1 MPFYSAS
8 LVETVQSDIASEKPG
23 LFDVFRDGGL
33 RLLYWSAPQ
42 KGRMLP
48 VWVLIGPSI
57 ALGMSKYV
65 FGLLIKG
72 ITYKLLSY
80 RQRCLEK
87 KQGAKAKQW
96 VALTAENITVYSTLA
111 SFFTA
116 EVLFY
121 PFETILHRLQLQGT
135 RTIIDNLDSG
145 TSVIPI
151 MTNYDGFLDCYRTT
165 IRTEGFSGLYKGFG
179 AVILQ
184 FAAHVVV
191 LKAAQ
196 WILRQVVEIYSSRPP
211 PRIAEAYNL
220 KVQDP
225 SAAST
230 TLSRSLSS
238 LNGQESYS

>member
-1 MPFYSAS
+1 M
-8 LVETVQSDIASEKPG
+8 
-23 LFDVFRDGGL
+23 
-33 RLLYWSAPQ
+33 
-42 KGRMLP
+42 
-48 VWVLIGPSI
+48 
-57 ALGMSKYV
+57 
-65 FGLLIKG
+65 
-72 ITYKLLSY
+72 
-80 RQRCLEK
+80 
-87 KQGAKAKQW
+87 
-96 VALTAENITVYSTLA
+96 YSTLA
-111 SFFTA
+111 SFFAT

-151 MTNYDGFLDCYRTT
+151 MTNYDGFVDCYRTT
-165 IRTEGFSGLYKGFG
+165 IRTEGFSGLYKGIG

-211 PRIAEAYNL
+211 PRVAEAYNL
-220 KVQDP
+220 KVREA

>member
-1 MPFYSAS
+1 MTS
-8 LVETVQSDIASEKPG
+8 
-23 LFDVFRDGGL
+23 
-33 RLLYWSAPQ
+33 
-42 KGRMLP
+42 
-48 VWVLIGPSI
+48 
-57 ALGMSKYV
+57 
-65 FGLLIKG
+65 
-72 ITYKLLSY
+72 
-80 RQRCLEK
+80 
-87 KQGAKAKQW
+87 
-96 VALTAENITVYSTLA
+96 ENISVYSTLA
-111 SFFTA
+111 SFFTT

-165 IRTEGFSGLYKGFG
+165 IRTEGVSGLYKGFG

-196 WILRQVVEIYSSRPP
+196 WILQQVVEIYSSRPP
-211 PRIAEAYNL
+211 PRVAEAYNL
-220 KVQDP
+220 KIGARDA

>member
-1 MPFYSAS
+1 MSYKFLTY
-8 LVETVQSDIASEKPG
+8 QQ
-23 LFDVFRDGGL
+23 
-33 RLLYWSAPQ
+33 Q
-42 KGRMLP
+42 K
-48 VWVLIGPSI
+48 
-57 ALGMSKYV
+57 K
-65 FGLLIKG
+65 
-72 ITYKLLSY
+72 
-80 RQRCLEK
+80 EK
-87 KQGAKAKQW
+87 KQGARAKEW
-96 VALTAENITVYSTLA
+96 TTMTSENISVYSTLS
-111 SFFTA
+111 SFFAT

-151 MTNYDGFLDCYRTT
+151 MTNYDGFFDCYRTT
-165 IRTEGFSGLYKGFG
+165 IRTEGVLGLYKGFG

-184 FAAHVVV
+184 FAAHLVV

-196 WILRQVVEIYSSRPP
+196 WILRQVVEIYSSKPP

-220 KVQDP
+220 KINP
-225 SAAST
+225 TTSAAST